1 MEDGGKSMNTR
12 ISAIQRITA
21 LSQLTNRDFESFL
34 RFGEKAIPEE
44 KRAQSVGTDSAG
56 GYLVAQEF
64 SDRVYSMLKVV
75 DPLFDPEVVTI
86 VTTTTGGPFAIPLL
100 NDTSTAATIVPE
112 NTTSTIS
119 DLVFDRILLGKA
131 PTWRTPL
138 VKVSFELAQDS
149 AFDIQE
155 LLADAFAV
163 QLQRGIGASLVS
175 TILSGAGLGVTA
187 APTAITADNIHDLY
201 ASVDPVYLSSRKV
214 GWLMTHSTL
223 VAIRKLAGTG
233 GEKILAA
240 VRDDEGH
247 PLLLDIPVFISPS
260 MPGIATTNKSVLLG
274 DLGSLIV
281 RQVANS
287 VRVRRLA
294 ERYADELAYG
304 FLAYIRNECGCGQS
318 SRRRCACQVSTAW
331 VGGSKSLAAR
341 PERALPSLAR
351 ASDHENRGILN
362 EIRPTT

>member
-1 MEDGGKSMNTR
+1 MTV

-21 LSQLTNRDFESFL
+21 LSQLTNRDFENFL

-44 KRAQSVGTDSAG
+44 KRAQSVTTDSAG

-64 SDRVYSMLKVV
+64 SDRLYSMLKAV
-75 DPLFDPEVVTI
+75 DPLFDPEVITLVE
-86 VTTTTGGPFAIPLL
+86 TTTGGPFAIPLL
-100 NDTSTAATIVPE
+100 NDTTTAATIIAE
-112 NTTSTIS
+112 NTTSTIA

-163 QLQRGIGASLVS
+163 QLQRGIGPSLVS
-175 TILSGAGLGVTA
+175 MILSGATVGVSA
-187 APTAITADNIHDLY
+187 APTSITADNILDLY
-201 ASVDPVYLSSRKV
+201 ASVDPVYIASPKA
-214 GWLMTHSTL
+214 GWLMTHATL

-233 GEKILAA
+233 GDRVLALPS
-240 VRDDEGH
+240 DDEGH
-247 PLLLDIPVFISPS
+247 PQILNLPVFISPS
-260 MPGIATTNKSVLLG
+260 MPAIGTTNKSVLLG

-281 RQVANS
+281 RRVANS
-287 VRVRRLA
+287 VRVRRLS

-304 FLAYIRNECGCGQS
+304 FLAYMRVNAGV
-318 SRRRCACQVSTAW
+318 A
-331 VGGSKSLAAR
+331 KAAGADA
-341 PERALPSLAR
+341 PVKYLQ
-351 ASDHENRGILN
+351 HG
-362 EIRPTT
+362 